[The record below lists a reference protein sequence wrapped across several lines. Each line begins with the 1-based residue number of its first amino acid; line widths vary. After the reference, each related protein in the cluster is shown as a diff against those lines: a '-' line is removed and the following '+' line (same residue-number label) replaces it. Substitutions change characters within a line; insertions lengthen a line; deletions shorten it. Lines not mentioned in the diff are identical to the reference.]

1 MNVLSADNQNK
12 HFTFNQAYICCGLL
26 FAEVNDMYKRVFI
39 FSAACVSIF
48 IFGAGL
54 TTLGSVAF
62 ILKERFNLNDIAAGT
77 LFSIL
82 PSGILAGSLLFG
94 PISDRYGYKL
104 MLAISCICMF
114 AGFEGIAFATSLTML
129 KGSVFLFGLGGG
141 AINGGTSAVMADI
154 SKSKGAALSLLG
166 VFYGIGALSMPFMLG
181 LLIRTSPTDIISI
194 AGVLS
199 LLAAIF
205 FLMIRFPPPK
215 QKQGFPLAGS
225 LSMLKDTTL
234 LLIAFFLFYQSSF
247 EGIINN
253 WTTSYLVQHLSVE
266 EDKALYALT
275 LYLAGMTV
283 IRLLIGTVFRAVPPH
298 ILLFTSLAFICL
310 GCFLLYTGT
319 TFETAVTGLICF
331 GIGLGGNFP
340 IMLSFVGTRYAQLSG
355 TAFSIVLAIA
365 LIGNMLVNYLMGI
378 IAYTYGIR
386 HLITVAYSE
395 LIIMSVL
402 CFVIVK
408 KIRY

>member
-1 MNVLSADNQNK
+1 MFATDN
-12 HFTFNQAYICCGLL
+12 H
-26 FAEVNDMYKRVFI
+26 MYKRTVI

-62 ILKERFNLNDIAAGT
+62 ILKERFNLNDIASGT

-114 AGFEGIAFATSLTML
+114 AGFEGIAFANSLPVL
-129 KGSVFLFGLGGG
+129 KLSVFLFGLGGG
-141 AINGGTSAVMADI
+141 AINGGTSAVMSDI

-166 VFYGIGALSMPFMLG
+166 VFFGVGALSMPFMLG
-181 LLIRTSPTDIISI
+181 LLTHTSPTNIISF
-194 AGVLS
+194 AGLLS
-199 LLAAIF
+199 LLAALF
-205 FLMIRFPPPK
+205 FLLIRFPPPK
-215 QKQGFPLAGS
+215 QKQGFPLGGS
-225 LSMLKDTTL
+225 LRMLKNNIL
-234 LLIAFFLFYQSSF
+234 LIIAFFLFCQSSF
-247 EGIINN
+247 EGIVNN
-253 WTTSYLVQHLSVE
+253 WTTSYLVEHLYVPK
-266 EDKALYALT
+266 DKALYALT

-283 IRLLIGTVFRAVPPH
+283 IRLLIGTVVRSVSSR
-298 ILLFTSLAFICL
+298 ILLFGSLAFICL

-319 TFETAVTGLICF
+319 GFETAVTGLICF

-340 IMLSFVGTRYAQLSG
+340 IMLGFVGTRFAQLSG
-355 TAFSIVLAIA
+355 TAFSVVLTIA
-365 LIGNMLVNYLMGI
+365 LIGNILVNYLMGI
-378 IAYTYGIR
+378 IAQSYGIQ
-386 HLITVAYSE
+386 HLVTVAWCE
-395 LIIMSVL
+395 LIVMSVL

-408 KIRY
+408 KLNA

>member
-1 MNVLSADNQNK
+1 
-12 HFTFNQAYICCGLL
+12 L
-26 FAEVNDMYKRVFI
+26 FAEVNYMYKRAYI
-39 FSAACVSIF
+39 FSAACISIF

-62 ILKERFNLNDIAAGT
+62 ILKERFNLNAIAAGT

-94 PISDRYGYKL
+94 PISDRNGYKL

-114 AGFEGIAFATSLTML
+114 AGFEGIAFAKSLPVL
-129 KGSVFLFGLGGG
+129 KLSVFLFGLGGG

-166 VFYGIGALSMPFMLG
+166 VFYGTGALSMPFMLG
-181 LLIRTSPTDIISI
+181 LLTRTSPADIISI
-194 AGVLS
+194 AGLLS
-199 LLAAIF
+199 LLAALF
-205 FLMIRFPPPK
+205 FLLIRFPIPK
-215 QKQGFPLAGS
+215 QKQGFQLGGS
-225 LSMLKDTTL
+225 LRMLKDNIL
-234 LLIAFFLFYQSSF
+234 LIIAFFLFCQSSF

-253 WTTSYLVQHLSVE
+253 WTTSYLVQHLYVP
-266 EDKALYALT
+266 EDKALYTLT

-283 IRLLIGTVFRAVPPH
+283 IRLLIGTVFRSVPPR
-298 ILLFTSLAFICL
+298 ILLFASLASVCL

-355 TAFSIVLAIA
+355 TAFSVVLTIA
-365 LIGNMLVNYLMGI
+365 LIGNMIVNYLMGI
-378 IAYTYGIR
+378 IAQAYGIQ
-386 HLITVAYSE
+386 HLITIACAE
-395 LIIMSVL
+395 LIVMTVL
-402 CFVIVK
+402 CFVIVQ
-408 KIRY
+408 KIKS

>member
-1 MNVLSADNQNK
+1 MFAADS
-12 HFTFNQAYICCGLL
+12 Y
-26 FAEVNDMYKRVFI
+26 MYKRALI
-39 FSAACVSIF
+39 FLAACISIF

-114 AGFEGIAFATSLTML
+114 AGFEGIAFAKSLPVL
-129 KGSVFLFGLGGG
+129 RVSVFLFGLGGG
-141 AINGGTSAVMADI
+141 AINGGTSAVMSDI

-166 VFYGIGALSMPFMLG
+166 VFFGAGALSMPFMLG
-181 LLIRTSPTDIISI
+181 LLTRTSPADIISI
-194 AGVLS
+194 AGLLS
-199 LLAAIF
+199 LLAAFF
-205 FLMIRFPPPK
+205 FLFIRFPPPK
-215 QKQGFPLAGS
+215 QKQGFPLGGS
-225 LSMLKDTTL
+225 LRMLKDIVL
-234 LLIAFFLFYQSSF
+234 LNIAFFLFCQSSF

-253 WTTSYLVQHLSVE
+253 WTTTYLFQHLSVPK
-266 EDKALYALT
+266 DKALYAFT
-275 LYLAGMTV
+275 LYLTGMTI
-283 IRLLIGTVFRAVPPH
+283 IRLLIGTVLRRVSPR
-298 ILLFTSLAFICL
+298 ILLYTSLAFICL

-340 IMLSFVGTRYAQLSG
+340 IMLGFVGTRYAQLSG
-355 TAFSIVLAIA
+355 TAFSVVLTIA
-365 LIGNMLVNYLMGI
+365 LIGNMLINYLMGF
-378 IAYTYGIR
+378 IAQAYGIQ
-386 HLITVAYSE
+386 HLITVACCE
-395 LIIMSVL
+395 LMVMSVL
-402 CFVIVK
+402 CFIIVK
-408 KIRY
+408 KINA

>member
-1 MNVLSADNQNK
+1 M
-12 HFTFNQAYICCGLL
+12 
-26 FAEVNDMYKRVFI
+26 FAVHNYMYKRTVI

-114 AGFEGIAFATSLTML
+114 TGFEGIAFAKSLPVL

-141 AINGGTSAVMADI
+141 AINGGTSAVMSDI

-181 LLIRTSPTDIISI
+181 LLTHTSPTNIIAV
-194 AGVLS
+194 AGLSS
-199 LLAAIF
+199 LLAALYF
-205 FLMIRFPPPK
+205 SLIRFPAPK
-215 QKQGFPLAGS
+215 QRQGFPLGGS
-225 LSMLKDTTL
+225 LRMLKDNIL
-234 LLIAFFLFYQSSF
+234 LIIAFFLFCQSSF

-253 WTTSYLVQHLSVE
+253 WTTSYLVQHLSVPK
-266 EDKALYALT
+266 DKALYTLT
-275 LYLAGMTV
+275 LYLAGMTI
-283 IRLLIGTVFRAVPPH
+283 IRLLIGTVFRYIPPRN
-298 ILLFTSLAFICL
+298 LLFGSLAFICL
-310 GCFLLYTGT
+310 GCFLLYTGS

-355 TAFSIVLAIA
+355 TAFSVVLTIA

-378 IAYTYGIR
+378 VAQVYGIQ
-386 HLITVAYSE
+386 HLITVACCE
-395 LIIMSVL
+395 LIVMSVL
-402 CFVIVK
+402 CYVIVK
-408 KIRY
+408 KIHA

>member
-1 MNVLSADNQNK
+1 
-12 HFTFNQAYICCGLL
+12 
-26 FAEVNDMYKRVFI
+26 MYKRALI

-114 AGFEGIAFATSLTML
+114 AGFEGIAFAKSLPVL

-154 SKSKGAALSLLG
+154 SKSKGPTLSLLG
-166 VFYGIGALSMPFMLG
+166 VFYGTGALSMPFMLG
-181 LLIRTSPTDIISI
+181 LLTRTSPTDIISV
-194 AGVLS
+194 AGLLS

-205 FLMIRFPPPK
+205 FLIIRFPPPK
-215 QKQGFPLAGS
+215 QKQGFPLGGS
-225 LSMLKDTTL
+225 LRMLKDNIL
-234 LLIAFFLFYQSSF
+234 LIIAFFLFCQSSF

-253 WTTSYLVQHLSVE
+253 WTTFFLVQHLSVP

-283 IRLLIGTVFRAVPPH
+283 IRLLIGTVFRSVSSS
-298 ILLFTSLAFICL
+298 ILIFASLAFICL
-310 GCFLLYTGT
+310 GCFVLYAGT

-331 GIGLGGNFP
+331 GIGLGGGFP
-340 IMLSFVGTRYAQLSG
+340 IMLSFVSTRYAQLSG
-355 TAFSIVLAIA
+355 TAFSVVLTIA

-378 IAYTYGIR
+378 IAQAYGIQ
-386 HLITVAYSE
+386 HLITVACCE
-395 LIIMSVL
+395 LIVMSVL

-408 KIRY
+408 KINA